1 MARFLP
7 WKVREASNAAGAAT
21 ASRAGWSCSQR
32 MNLSQRGLSM
42 DEIREG
48 AGERAE
54 HVPLDVVV
62 IDDEEMFSEGCRQT
76 LEMGGY
82 RAEVAR
88 DGQKGLD
95 LVRATRPRVVLVDL
109 KMPGMTGIEV
119 LGHLV
124 EIGSTVVPIVI
135 SGHGTVDSAVESMKI
150 GAFDF
155 ITKPFDPEKL
165 LETVRR
171 GMNLS
176 SLRHEAVATVQPDIS
191 RTLAGIQTPPP
202 DKQNMLLQGLE
213 ILGECYSLGMEKRQ
227 FLEELFYLENEAKY
241 HAKSLGQIK
250 QKERAILDIR
260 DELVTADGI
269 MMKYDFQKSALIQIM
284 LDVQERYRWLP
295 RHILRWVGGRLNVT
309 LKEIYTIANF
319 YGAFSLEPRGRHEV
333 QVCTGTACHVR
344 GSSEMLTRVS
354 SLLGLKPGET
364 DSRQQFTLETVNCIG
379 CCALAPVVKVDDD
392 YHHNPSRKK
401 LEKVVKSL
409 QKQEGSIC

>member
-1 MARFLP
+1 MDAI
-7 WKVREASNAAGAAT
+7 
-21 ASRAGWSCSQR
+21 
-32 MNLSQRGLSM
+32 RG
-42 DEIREG
+42 D

-54 HVPLDVVV
+54 NVPLDVVV

-82 RAEVAR
+82 RAVVAH
-88 DGQKGLD
+88 DGQKGLE
-95 LVRATRPRVVLVDL
+95 LVRAMQPKVVLVDL
-109 KMPGMTGIEV
+109 KMPGMTGVEV
-119 LGHLV
+119 LGHLA
-124 EIGSTVVPIVI
+124 EIGPSVVPIVV

-150 GAFDF
+150 GSFDF
-155 ITKPFDPEKL
+155 ITKPFEPEKL

-171 GMNLS
+171 GMSLS
-176 SLRHEAVATVQPDIS
+176 SLRREAAETTKPDVS
-191 RTLAGIQTPPP
+191 RTLAGLQPPPP

-227 FLEELFYLENEAKY
+227 LLEELSYLENEAKY
-241 HAKSLGQIK
+241 HARSLGQIK

-260 DELVTADGI
+260 DDLKAADGI
-269 MMKYDFQKSALIQIM
+269 MGKYEFQKSALIQIL

-295 RHILRWVGGRLNVT
+295 RHILRWVAGRLNVT
-309 LKEIYTIANF
+309 LKEIYTIAGF

-354 SLLGLKPGET
+354 TLLGLKPGET
-364 DSRQQFTLETVNCIG
+364 DARQQFTLETVNCIG
-379 CCALAPVVKVDDD
+379 CCALAPVVKIDGG